1 MSAEKV
7 LRKIENLSNVND
19 LLETEVRVKLLH
31 VLGIYSKFS
40 EAETVYRQLLQA
52 VSPWHYV
59 QVTKS
64 L

>member
-7 LRKIENLSNVND
+7 LRKIESLSNVSD

-31 VLGIYSKFS
+31 VLGIYSKFA
-40 EAETVYRQLLQA
+40 EAETVYRQLLQT

-59 QVTKS
+59 QVTKY